1 MLNKNNRLRKTRDIE
16 AVFKSKKSFY
26 SDFFGVKAISNN
38 LGTNRITIIISAKVS
53 KKSVDRNKIKRKLKA
68 VFIKENIKMKQGFD
82 CIIIL
87 NKDISGKTFLEV
99 NDLFVYSFKKIGL
112 L

>member
-1 MLNKNNRLRKTRDIE
+1 MLNKDNRLRKKREIE

-26 SDFFGVKAISNN
+26 SDFFGVKAIKNN
-38 LGTNRITIIISAKVS
+38 LGINRVVIIISAKVS
-53 KKSVDRNKIKRKLKA
+53 KKAVNRNKIKRRIKA

-82 CIIIL
+82 FMIIL
-87 NKDISGKTFLEV
+87 KKDISNKTFLEI
-99 NDLFVYSFKKIGL
+99 NDLFIYSFKKIGL